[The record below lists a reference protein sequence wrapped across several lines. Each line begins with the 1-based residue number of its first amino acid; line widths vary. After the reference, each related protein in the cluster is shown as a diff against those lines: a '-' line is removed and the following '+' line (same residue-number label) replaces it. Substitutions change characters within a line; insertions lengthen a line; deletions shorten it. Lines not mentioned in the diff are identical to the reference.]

1 MNTEPSKPVTSQD
14 LSAYFDG
21 ELPPEDAEAIALAL
35 AEDPQLRTEHAEL
48 GLLRGT
54 VCAALE
60 AEAQAVPAARFEQ
73 IWDEIDRAIERDA
86 RLQAEAN
93 RNASIWTRL
102 WAALRPI
109 RLPMLAAAAA
119 ATIAVLVVRPGS
131 DEPNKPEDAPSV
143 AEGSPP
149 TPETAPAV
157 APTVEPDRLAVKEP
171 SVPIAPPEPQSP
183 IDTKLPPMP
192 VPETSE
198 AEIHGIEFGGKHG
211 RISNTGT
218 VTVLYVEEDET
229 PTNSERSL

>member
-1 MNTEPSKPVTSQD
+1 MSPEPSKKSVTPQD
-14 LSAYFDG
+14 VSAYFDD
-21 ELPPEDAEAIALAL
+21 ELTPEQAQVVALAL
-35 AEDPQLRTEHAEL
+35 VNEPHLRTEQSNL

-54 VCAALE
+54 VRAALE

-93 RNASIWTRL
+93 RNTSILTRL
-102 WAALRPI
+102 WALLRPI
-109 RLPMLAAAAA
+109 RVPVLAAAGAA
-119 ATIAVLVVRPGS
+119 AIAVFVVLAGS
-131 DEPNKPEDAPSV
+131 EAPNKPEDVPSV
-143 AEGSPP
+143 AEGSSP
-149 TPETAPAV
+149 TPAPDV
-157 APTVEPDRLAVKEP
+157 AIPADPDRFAVKDPAPLEP
-171 SVPIAPPEPQSP
+171 MSPTEPRLQ
-183 IDTKLPPMP
+183 PMP

>member
-1 MNTEPSKPVTSQD
+1 MNTEPSKPVTPQD
-14 LSAYFDG
+14 LGAYFDG
-21 ELPPEDAEAIALAL
+21 ELTPEQAEAIALAL
-35 AEDPQLRTEHAEL
+35 AEDPQLRTEHAAL

-54 VCAALE
+54 VCAALD
-60 AEAQAVPAARFEQ
+60 AEAQAVPTARFEQ

-102 WAALRPI
+102 WSALRPI
-109 RLPMLAAAAA
+109 RLPLLAAAAA
-119 ATIAVLVVRPGS
+119 GAIAILVVKPGF
-131 DEPNKPEDAPSV
+131 DGPNKPEDAPSV
-143 AEGSPP
+143 AAGSTPMPATTP
-149 TPETAPAV
+149 TV

-171 SVPIAPPEPQSP
+171 IAPIAPSEPAFST
-183 IDTKLPPMP
+183 DTKLPPMP

>member
-1 MNTEPSKPVTSQD
+1 MSTEPSNPVTPQD

-21 ELPPEDAEAIALAL
+21 ELTPEQAEAVALAL
-35 AEDPQLRTEHAEL
+35 AEDPQLRTEHATF

-54 VCAALE
+54 VCAALD

-73 IWDEIDRAIERDA
+73 IWDEIDRTIERDA

-93 RNASIWTRL
+93 RKVSSWTRV
-102 WAALRPI
+102 WGALRPI

-119 ATIAVLVVRPGS
+119 ATIAVLVVAPGS
-131 DEPNKPEDAPSV
+131 KEPNKPEDAPSV
-143 AEGSPP
+143 AEGLPP
-149 TPETAPAV
+149 PVTAPAV
-157 APTVEPDRLAVKEP
+157 TPPTAPDRLAVKEP
-171 SVPIAPPEPQSP
+171 VAPLDPPEPTSP
-183 IDTKLPPMP
+183 TDTRLPPMP